1 MRAFRKTA
9 TVLCGL
15 VFLFSA
21 VAKLLSVR
29 SFELYVFS
37 LGLLSFDFTSLAA
50 RLLILLEG
58 CTGLWFLSGWKL
70 RWAKWIAW
78 AQLAFF
84 SAFLFWRIFLADG
97 ASCHCFGELIDLNP
111 WQSLGKNVLLALL
124 IALSAEELWPRPLRP
139 LYLAAVGLAAGI
151 GLFVASPP
159 DWYYRQGRET
169 GYVVPD
175 KWEALEKE
183 HPLPGKRIV
192 CFLSTRCEHCQ
203 DLSRKLYG
211 MLERQGIG
219 PEYMQTFFLMTSDST
234 QVEVEAFFKDFFGG
248 TVYPSAVLDPLTFLG
263 VTSGAMPVVVL
274 SEDGRPVQEFDYYA
288 LDEKAMAAFLFQ

>member
-159 DWYYRQGRET
+159 DRYYRQGREI

-183 HPLPGKRIV
+183 HPPARKTYRLLPQYPLRALPGPLPQTLRYAGAARHRPGV
-192 CFLSTRCEHCQ
+192 YADFLPHDQR
-203 DLSRKLYG
+203 LY
-211 MLERQGIG
+211 
-219 PEYMQTFFLMTSDST
+219 P
-234 QVEVEAFFKDFFGG
+234 GG
-248 TVYPSAVLDPLTFLG
+248 G
-263 VTSGAMPVVVL
+263 
-274 SEDGRPVQEFDYYA
+274 
-288 LDEKAMAAFLFQ
+288 